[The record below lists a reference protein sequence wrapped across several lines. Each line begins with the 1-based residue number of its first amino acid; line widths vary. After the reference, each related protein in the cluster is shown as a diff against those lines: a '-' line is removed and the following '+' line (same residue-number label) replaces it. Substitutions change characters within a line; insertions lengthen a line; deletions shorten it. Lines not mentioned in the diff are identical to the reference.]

1 MSLYALVSAG
11 GAPGVT
17 TSALALT
24 LSWPSQ
30 VILAEC
36 DPSGGDI
43 LAGLFAA
50 HLPATKGL
58 VPLALTAGQSTDAVS
73 AALWHQLIELDD
85 ERARLL
91 LAGVGDPRQSAAL
104 APAWPVLAAALAALP
119 ADVIADCGRLDAAP
133 PPYVLSVAALA
144 VLVLRPTL
152 RQVSRARARIEMLIQ
167 IMGDPGRV
175 AVLVVGEGEHS
186 AKEIGK
192 IPGRRRGGNPAAGQE
207 DRGGAVRRSGRP
219 PRTGGQAAHPGR
231 GRGGPVAARRG
242 ERGRPAGLDAGPCRP
257 EPVRRRPARHHDR
270 ASNGRL
276 RPICRAR
283 HWPGRCRDP
292 GRASRAGRTGAW

>member
-58 VPLALTAGQSTDAVS
+58 VPLALTAGQSTDAAS

-91 LAGVGDPRQSAAL
+91 LAGVSDPRQSAAL

-119 ADVIADCGRLDAAP
+119 ADVIADCGRMDAAP

-152 RQVSRARARIEMLIQ
+152 RQVSRARARIEMLTQ

-186 AKEIGK
+186 PKEIGK
-192 IPGRRRGGNPAAGQE
+192 ALGVAVAGSLPQDRKTAAVLSDGAGSRRGLAA
-207 DRGGAVRRSGRP
+207 RPLIRSAGGAGRSLRGAVSAAVRPG
-219 PRTGGQAAHPGR
+219 PRGH
-231 GRGGPVAARRG
+231 
-242 ERGRPAGLDAGPCRP
+242 RPAGTSAQEANATP
-257 EPVRRRPARHHDR
+257 
-270 ASNGRL
+270 
-276 RPICRAR
+276 
-283 HWPGRCRDP
+283 
-292 GRASRAGRTGAW
+292 

>member
-36 DPSGGDI
+36 DPSGGDV

-91 LAGVGDPRQSAAL
+91 LAGWATPGRAPRS
-104 APAWPVLAAALAALP
+104 APAWPALAAALTTLP
-119 ADVIADCGRLDAAP
+119 GDIIADCGGLDAAP
-133 PPYVLSVAALA
+133 QLCLSVAALA
-144 VLVLRPTL
+144 VLVLP
-152 RQVSRARARIEMLIQ
+152 
-167 IMGDPGRV
+167 
-175 AVLVVGEGEHS
+175 
-186 AKEIGK
+186 
-192 IPGRRRGGNPAAGQE
+192 
-207 DRGGAVRRSGRP
+207 
-219 PRTGGQAAHPGR
+219 
-231 GRGGPVAARRG
+231 ARR
-242 ERGRPAGLDAGPCRP
+242 C
-257 EPVRRRPARHHDR
+257 AR
-270 ASNGRL
+270 
-276 RPICRAR
+276 
-283 HWPGRCRDP
+283 
-292 GRASRAGRTGAW
+292 